1 MLLAL
6 ALVVIAA
13 PAPAHAQGSVQAS
26 APQNSQENAQQKK
39 YVFAHYMVCCPRG
52 LIDEAGVL
60 SGDPPVESYLEEIKE
75 AARAGID
82 GFALNVGAW
91 TTQPHYRTNSAKLF
105 EAAKRFGDSFKLFF
119 SADGVSADE
128 TADMIA
134 TYGDHPNQ
142 FRYDGRPVLSTFG
155 SSADWIR
162 EVRAKVRARSA
173 HEIYAV
179 PFFFPPTMHT
189 IPTADDV
196 NALVADSADIDGYFY
211 FGAAESPDKLD
222 RAIRLYGEGW
232 TRSNKLFMAGI
243 APYYRGLR
251 VNYRVFDNGGYD
263 GLVKQ
268 WTSAIANHA
277 QWVELVTWNDWGES
291 TYFAPL
297 APDSPSTRWTAEWG
311 HLLSHDGFLNANRYF
326 IDWFKGGKPP
336 AIDRERLFYTYR
348 PHYRFATGTPDPA
361 KPAKGMPKGV
371 RALKNQ
377 IYFLAF
383 LQQPAELIVRTQ
395 ATVQRV
401 QLPAGMSQA
410 SARLFRGQIDMELRR
425 NGERIASK
433 TGEFAISPT
442 DAWSNFNML
451 AGEMVFAAQ
460 SARGAGQDR
469 PGTP

>member
-196 NALVADSADIDGYFY
+196 NALVAD
-211 FGAAESPDKLD
+211 PN
-222 RAIRLYGEGW
+222 RARQYG
-232 TRSNKLFMAGI
+232 
-243 APYYRGLR
+243 
-251 VNYRVFDNGGYD
+251 
-263 GLVKQ
+263 
-268 WTSAIANHA
+268 
-277 QWVELVTWNDWGES
+277 
-291 TYFAPL
+291 
-297 APDSPSTRWTAEWG
+297 
-311 HLLSHDGFLNANRYF
+311 
-326 IDWFKGGKPP
+326 
-336 AIDRERLFYTYR
+336 
-348 PHYRFATGTPDPA
+348 
-361 KPAKGMPKGV
+361 
-371 RALKNQ
+371 
-377 IYFLAF
+377 
-383 LQQPAELIVRTQ
+383 
-395 ATVQRV
+395 
-401 QLPAGMSQA
+401 
-410 SARLFRGQIDMELRR
+410 
-425 NGERIASK
+425 
-433 TGEFAISPT
+433 
-442 DAWSNFNML
+442 L
-451 AGEMVFAAQ
+451 AGRRRCIDEFSWAQ
-460 SARGAGQDR
+460 IAEQTLEIYRKVC
-469 PGTP
+469 